1 MEEAVIVLCE
11 LGEQRFALSLRV
23 GRKEQRQWRVPQ
35 CPWDGGRGGPV

>member
-23 GRKEQRQWRVPQ
+23 GRG
-35 CPWDGGRGGPV
+35 GGRGGPV